1 LGTGGSLRASA
12 ECVPTWNSQPNYGLA
27 FGYLS
32 AEEIMKKKVTLFIGA
47 HLAVFASVAA
57 LAGYGGGR

>member
-1 LGTGGSLRASA
+1 LQEVNRSLPNAFRPGTP
-12 ECVPTWNSQPNYGLA
+12 EPNYGLA